1 MMQIELGALQA
12 RLEFKI
18 IESSS
23 KWILCLE

>member
-1 MMQIELGALQA
+1 MTQIELGVLQA

-23 KWILCLE
+23 KWRLCLE